1 MPTVYIEISI
11 VSYLTAR
18 PSRDVITLARQELTR
33 EWWNTRRRRHDLF
46 TSDVVVGEA
55 SEGDDEAARQRLD
68 ALRGIAELETT
79 PEAEDLAS
87 ALLEKGPLKTM
98 RDQVIQEVEE
108 TREEIARRF
117 DYDIK
122 KIAAYLRERAADR
135 REKEVAK
142 GAGSE
147 ASPSHR
153 SA

>member
-1 MPTVYIEISI
+1 MPTVYIETSI

-68 ALRGIAELETT
+68 ALQGIEELETT

-135 REKEVAK
+135 REKEAAK

-147 ASPSHR
+147 ASPSNR